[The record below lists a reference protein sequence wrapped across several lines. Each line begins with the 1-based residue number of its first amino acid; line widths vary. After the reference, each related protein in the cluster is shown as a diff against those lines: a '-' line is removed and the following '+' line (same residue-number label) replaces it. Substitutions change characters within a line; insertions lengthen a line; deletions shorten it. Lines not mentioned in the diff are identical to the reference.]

1 MDPAEKPEKRG
12 TAQNP
17 QAGSSDFTA
26 WWNGNYQQLS
36 QLNISIFDAGFVQG
50 TTVVEQL
57 RTFSGKPFKVD
68 QHVQRLMRSLEIS
81 SIPVAQSAKDFSEII
96 HGVAEKNFP
105 LVDDGDDLSIG
116 LWVTPGLSRKYAN
129 AKFLDGD
136 PFPSVCC
143 YAHPLDFYN
152 WHDIHSQGQRLITA
166 SIPQLA
172 SWPSELKC
180 RSRMHYHL
188 ADTEARSKDPAA
200 SALLLDS
207 DGFVNETSRAN
218 IVAFIDGEGLVSPR
232 KDKILPGVSLS
243 VMEELAEQVGEKM
256 IYRDMMPFE
265 LVTAKEVMLC
275 STAACVWPVVKIDEN
290 QIADGEPGPMFKKLL
305 KEWQHLVGVDI
316 EAQAVEFAER

>member
-1 MDPAEKPEKRG
+1 MDPPEESDQRG
-12 TAQNP
+12 TAEEP
-17 QAGSSDFTA
+17 DAGSSDFTA
-26 WWNGNYQQLS
+26 WWNGSYRPLS
-36 QLNISIFDAGFVQG
+36 QLNISVFDSGFMQG

-81 SIPVAQSAKDFSEII
+81 GIPVAQTASDFSEII
-96 HGVAEKNFP
+96 QGVADRNFP

-116 LWVTPGLSRKYAN
+116 LWVTPGLSRKYTS
-129 AKFLDGD
+129 AKFLGGD
-136 PFPSVCC
+136 PFPTVCC

-166 SIPQLA
+166 RVPQLA
-172 SWPSELKC
+172 SWSSELKC

-200 SALLLDS
+200 SALLLDR

-218 IVAFIDGEGLVSPR
+218 IVALIDGEGLVSPR

-243 VMEELAEQVGEKM
+243 VVEELARQIGEKM

-265 LVTAKEVMLC
+265 LVTAKAVMLC
-275 STAACVWPVVKIDEN
+275 STAACVWPVVKIDDN
-290 QIADGEPGPMFKKLL
+290 QIANGEPGDMFKTLL

-316 EAQAVEFAER
+316 EAQAVKFAER